1 MKKII
6 VTSLTLLALS
16 ASLFAQSPVVPQPP
30 VQPYTP
36 SDANM
41 QSREWFKN
49 AKFGMFVH
57 WGLFSLLGDGEW
69 VMNNKN
75 IKIKDYSLL
84 TKSFNPMDFDAARW
98 VADAKRAGMKYIT
111 FVTRHHDG
119 FSLWNTRYSDF
130 NIMNTHFKRDVLKE
144 LAEECRKQD
153 MKLFL
158 YYSILDWRRDD
169 YSWWTG
175 RTGQGTGRTVKGNWE
190 DYIQFMKNQLSE
202 LLTNYGPIGGIWFD
216 GYWDQMPV
224 ESETRKDSDVFVN
237 WHMREIYDHIHAL
250 QPGCLIGNN
259 HHMSPLAGEDF
270 QMFEQDVPGENTKG
284 LSFQTISH
292 LPLETCATIN
302 NTWGYSITDSSFK
315 SKAEV
320 VGLLVKSAG
329 NGGNLLLNIG
339 PLPNGEMQPEFVH
352 VFNEIGDWMK
362 IYGESIYNTE
372 GGYIRPQPWGCL
384 TTKPGKVYVHILQGT
399 QPEIVLTDFPYKKI
413 TKATLL
419 KDGSPVKFSF
429 KKKVLTLPAIAPT
442 AEDPYQVIAL
452 EVK

>member
-84 TKSFNPMDFDAARW
+84 TKSFNPVDFDAARW

-119 FSLWNTRYSDF
+119 FSLWDTRYSDF

-190 DYIQFMKNQLSE
+190 DYIQFMKNQLS
-202 LLTNYGPIGGIWFD
+202 
-216 GYWDQMPV
+216 
-224 ESETRKDSDVFVN
+224 
-237 WHMREIYDHIHAL
+237 
-250 QPGCLIGNN
+250 
-259 HHMSPLAGEDF
+259 
-270 QMFEQDVPGENTKG
+270 
-284 LSFQTISH
+284 
-292 LPLETCATIN
+292 
-302 NTWGYSITDSSFK
+302 
-315 SKAEV
+315 
-320 VGLLVKSAG
+320 
-329 NGGNLLLNIG
+329 
-339 PLPNGEMQPEFVH
+339 
-352 VFNEIGDWMK
+352 
-362 IYGESIYNTE
+362 
-372 GGYIRPQPWGCL
+372 
-384 TTKPGKVYVHILQGT
+384 
-399 QPEIVLTDFPYKKI
+399 
-413 TKATLL
+413 
-419 KDGSPVKFSF
+419 
-429 KKKVLTLPAIAPT
+429 
-442 AEDPYQVIAL
+442 
-452 EVK
+452 